1 MGKQAIATSEPVDE
15 DDMEAEDD
23 SFVRRGVGHKKL
35 RCAELPKPLDRRG

>member
-23 SFVRRGVGHKKL
+23 SSSD
-35 RCAELPKPLDRRG
+35 AEWATRS